1 MSISRHAKLTNNQVS
16 ELSTHLHNGQFKA
29 CLDLLTTIPVNYKS
43 LNQIKNITK
52 TMDIKDTYDWGMR
65 MLDHDTVHK
74 IVGVILLENAKIW
87 ERDLIKTRDIIIELA
102 KHDDWRIRKASID
115 LLRKSIIH
123 AYQEFRDIFVEFLNS
138 DNPFNRRVAI
148 SVAKEISSLNEKH
161 NNLKDKILELID
173 PIIHEQNPY
182 VISVAND
189 TLANGFLKFHGSK
202 TNEWILAK
210 AASAQDIIVK
220 ISLLSIYTSVS
231 LVDYIDEALSVVE
244 HFLQEDDERV
254 RNARAST
261 LRAIAKYEPSK
272 LSSWLET
279 RLHIKQAVDHWA
291 ELESEGLLRF
301 EFV

>member
-148 SVAKEISSLNEKH
+148 SVAKEISSLNE
-161 NNLKDKILELID
+161 
-173 PIIHEQNPY
+173 
-182 VISVAND
+182 
-189 TLANGFLKFHGSK
+189 
-202 TNEWILAK
+202 
-210 AASAQDIIVK
+210 
-220 ISLLSIYTSVS
+220 
-231 LVDYIDEALSVVE
+231 
-244 HFLQEDDERV
+244 
-254 RNARAST
+254 
-261 LRAIAKYEPSK
+261 
-272 LSSWLET
+272 
-279 RLHIKQAVDHWA
+279 
-291 ELESEGLLRF
+291 
-301 EFV
+301 